1 MQKPV
6 NPVSLKI
13 SWERKTEE
21 EINSV
26 DSCRSDKLKFSI
38 IEYMKRVISHKELM
52 VCMTIHIS

>member
-13 SWERKTEE
+13 SWERKREE
-21 EINSV
+21 TNSV
-26 DSCRSDKLKFSI
+26 DLCKSDKLKYSI